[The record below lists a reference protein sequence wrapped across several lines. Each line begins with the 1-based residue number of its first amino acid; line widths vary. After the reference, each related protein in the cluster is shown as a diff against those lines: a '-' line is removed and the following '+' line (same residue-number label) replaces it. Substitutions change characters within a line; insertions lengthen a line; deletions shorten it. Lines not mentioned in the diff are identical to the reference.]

1 MLTDPIADM
10 LTRIRNANRIERPAV
25 DMPAT
30 RLKAKVA
37 QVLKEE
43 GFIIDFQVGQMS
55 ADDKGYKSFHAQDG
69 AAIEAGTILRVY
81 LKYGPEGE
89 RVIRNISRASRPGR
103 RLYQSYRAL
112 RPVLDGLGI
121 SILSTSRGVMSDRQ
135 ARTQRVGGELIC
147 TVW

>member
-30 RLKAKVA
+30 HLKIKVA
-37 QVLKEE
+37 QVLKDE
-43 GFIIDFQVGQMS
+43 GFVLDYQVGKMHTDASGTAFHS
-55 ADDKGYKSFHAQDG
+55 APVGT
-69 AAIEAGTILRVY
+69 IEAGTLLRVF

-89 RVIRNISRASRPGR
+89 RVIRRIDRASKPGR
-103 RLYQSYRAL
+103 RLYLGYKDL

-121 SILSTSRGVMSDRQ
+121 SILTTSKGVMSDRQ
-135 ARTQRVGGELIC
+135 ARAQRLGGELIC